1 MTAISPGEILRAK
14 KNLTALPAPGCDD
27 AGKLVLVLDAA
38 PSYKLPH
45 VREDPPRHAW
55 SVLFWGM
62 FVGTEK
68 RQLLNCDDFERLP
81 ADARLVKA
89 TNNKIFGT
97 A

>member
-14 KNLTALPAPGCDD
+14 KKLTALPAPGCDD

-38 PSYKLPH
+38 PSYKPSHQL
-45 VREDPPRHAW
+45 EASSEGW

-62 FVGTEK
+62 FAGTEK